1 MFYAACA
8 EHNATVL
15 KRTDWMQM
23 IDVFFLF
30 FFIVKLEIQAAA
42 LYSLDCL
49 CFPPI
54 EIKIFQVERL
64 YSFTAQSIQIL
75 QTTRKISTRLVEMLI
90 ILLLLLLNLKVWPRN
105 QKRIGLVEYWGS
117 YFIRNF
123 SGIPLSPHWKSTS
136 RYWQS
141 HVCIVKCKDC
151 RLALLS
157 PKALANRL

>member
-1 MFYAACA
+1 
-8 EHNATVL
+8 
-15 KRTDWMQM
+15 MQM

-105 QKRIGLVEYWGS
+105 QKRIGLVEY
-117 YFIRNF
+117 
-123 SGIPLSPHWKSTS
+123 
-136 RYWQS
+136 
-141 HVCIVKCKDC
+141 
-151 RLALLS
+151 
-157 PKALANRL
+157 